1 MTEKATSKETL
12 DQPPVAVEPTATPQ
26 QSAETSTTEHPQAST
41 LGLASMI
48 LGIVSFTGPGLLL
61 GIPAIIMAAI
71 DLKKKPI
78 NRGFAIT
85 GLVTGIISTVLSV
98 LVIALVVFLSI
109 WSYQH
114 PEDFENYYND
124 TPPVHQFKS
133 SEL

>member
-1 MTEKATSKETL
+1 MTANEQLEETNAQPVVKEQAAP
-12 DQPPVAVEPTATPQ
+12 QP
-26 QSAETSTTEHPQAST
+26 SS

-48 LGIVSFTGPGLLL
+48 LGIVSFTGSGLLL

-71 DLKKKPI
+71 DLKRQPV

-85 GLVTGIISTVLSV
+85 GLVTGIISTVVSL
-98 LVIALVVFLSI
+98 LVITLVVFFSI

-114 PEDFENYYND
+114 PEDFQNYYND
-124 TPPVHQFKS
+124 TPQQTRPFKS

>member
-1 MTEKATSKETL
+1 MTEKTSPEPMHEQVPNSE
-12 DQPPVAVEPTATPQ
+12 QPTPAQPV
-26 QSAETSTTEHPQAST
+26 SS

-71 DLKKKPI
+71 DLRRQRV

-85 GLVTGIISTVLSV
+85 GLITGIISTVLSL
-98 LVIALVVFLSI
+98 LVITLVVFLSI

-114 PEDFENYYND
+114 PEDFQNYYND
-124 TPPVHQFKS
+124 TPPPTQPFKS

>member
-1 MTEKATSKETL
+1 MTEETTSKTTEE
-12 DQPPVAVEPTATPQ
+12 PVAVPKQAPQ
-26 QSAETSTTEHPQAST
+26 PSS

-71 DLKKKPI
+71 DLKKQPA

-85 GLVTGIISTVLSV
+85 GLVTGIISTVLSI
-98 LVIALVVFLSI
+98 LVIALVVFFSI

-114 PEDFENYYND
+114 PEDFQNYYND
-124 TPPVHQFKS
+124 TPQQQVHPFKS

>member
-1 MTEKATSKETL
+1 MTEKTTSDTT
-12 DQPPVAVEPTATPQ
+12 DSQPTTAEPAPQ
-26 QSAETSTTEHPQAST
+26 PQTQAPAAQAST

-61 GIPAIIMAAI
+61 GVPAIIMAAI
-71 DLKKKPI
+71 DLKKNTL

-85 GLVTGIISTVLSV
+85 GLVTGIISTVLSL

-114 PEDFENYYND
+114 PEDFQNYYD
-124 TPPVHQFKS
+124 ETPQTAPPFRS
-133 SEL
+133 SQL

>member
-1 MTEKATSKETL
+1 MTEKTSPETT
-12 DQPPVAVEPTATPQ
+12 DEPAPSSEPAAAPTQPV
-26 QSAETSTTEHPQAST
+26 SS

-71 DLKKKPI
+71 DLKRQRV

-85 GLVTGIISTVLSV
+85 GLVTGIISTILSL
-98 LVIALVVFLSI
+98 LVIALVIFLSV

-114 PEDFENYYND
+114 PEDFQNYYND
-124 TPPVHQFKS
+124 TPPSTTHPFKS

>member
-1 MTEKATSKETL
+1 MTEETKP
-12 DQPPVAVEPTATPQ
+12 QASEEPANTPEPTSTP
-26 QSAETSTTEHPQAST
+26 APQVST

-71 DLKKKPI
+71 DLKKNSV

-85 GLVTGIISTVLSV
+85 GLVTGIISTILSL
-98 LVIALVVFLSI
+98 LVIAAVVFFSI

-114 PEDFENYYND
+114 PEDFQDYYND
-124 TPPVHQFKS
+124 TPQTTHPYKS
-133 SEL
+133 SQL

>member
-1 MTEKATSKETL
+1 MTEKTPPETTNE
-12 DQPPVAVEPTATPQ
+12 PAPSSEPVAAPTQPV
-26 QSAETSTTEHPQAST
+26 SS

-71 DLKKKPI
+71 DLKRQRV

-85 GLVTGIISTVLSV
+85 GLVTGIISTILSL
-98 LVIALVVFLSI
+98 LVIALVIFLSI

-114 PEDFENYYND
+114 PEDFQNYYND
-124 TPPVHQFKS
+124 TPPAQPLPFRS

>member
-1 MTEKATSKETL
+1 MTEKTSPKKTPSQSSAATEPATTPE
-12 DQPPVAVEPTATPQ
+12 QPA
-26 QSAETSTTEHPQAST
+26 HPQSPVSS

-48 LGIVSFTGPGLLL
+48 LGIVSFAGPGLLL

-71 DLKKKPI
+71 DLKKQTP

-124 TPPVHQFKS
+124 TPPAHQFKS